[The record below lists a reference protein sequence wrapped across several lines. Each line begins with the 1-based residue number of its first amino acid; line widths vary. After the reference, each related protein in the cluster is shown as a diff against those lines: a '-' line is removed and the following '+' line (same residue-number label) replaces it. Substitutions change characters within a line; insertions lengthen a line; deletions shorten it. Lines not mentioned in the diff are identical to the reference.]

1 MENAPRYNK
10 QLQRKRREQ
19 KRRQLK
25 RQHRQNSPGRTGR
38 RAFLI
43 VAGALMGNWA
53 YRRVGDLVFS
63 PKALQRFR
71 SRLLTSGDNSAA
83 DLRQS
88 AIPNAPEPAAQVSTD
103 AIAPPA
109 SPVQLERITI
119 TGIPLYRTIIN
130 LKDPDTF
137 LSIGL
142 ANRAT
147 KANSGKSSKG
157 DESFKGFV
165 KNYPAA
171 VLTNGTFFSMDAE
184 KRVMGNMV
192 AEGRFLKYS
201 RWENYGTTLG
211 IRADNQVEMVTAR
224 TEGKPQWD
232 EHWFSITSGPRLLKQ
247 GKLWIAPKSEGFR
260 DPHVLGVGTRMAL
273 GFPKGGDKI
282 ILATFLRSLSLE
294 QEAKAMRA
302 LGCYEAMNFD
312 GGTSVALA
320 HRGKVLLDAQRP
332 LTNVLVVYDAQNPAP
347 QSLKDSWWRFQQGDR
362 PIPTA

>member
-1 MENAPRYNK
+1 
-10 QLQRKRREQ
+10 
-19 KRRQLK
+19 
-25 RQHRQNSPGRTGR
+25 
-38 RAFLI
+38 
-43 VAGALMGNWA
+43 MGNWA
-53 YRRVGDLVFS
+53 YRRAGDLVFS
-63 PKALQRFR
+63 PKALQL
-71 SRLLTSGDNSAA
+71 SRQGLLTSNDSGRVDF
-83 DLRQS
+83 QS
-88 AIPNAPEPAAQVSTD
+88 ASPKSPGSESLDRAAPAP
-103 AIAPPA
+103 IAS

-119 TGIPLYRTIIN
+119 AGIPLYRTIIN
-130 LKDPDTF
+130 LRDPDTF

-147 KANSGKSSKG
+147 KANSGKASKG
-157 DESFKGFV
+157 DEPFKSFV
-165 KNYPAA
+165 NHYPAA
-171 VLTNGTFFSMDAE
+171 VLANGTFFSMDAE

-211 IRADNQVEMVTAR
+211 IRAGNQAEMITAR

-232 EHWFSITSGPRLLKQ
+232 QHWFSITSGPRLLKQ

-294 QEAKAMRA
+294 QEAKAMKA

-332 LTNVLVVYDAQNPAP
+332 LTNVLVVYDAKNPAP
-347 QSLKDSWWRFQQGDR
+347 QALKDSWLRFQQGDR
-362 PIPTA
+362 PVPTT